1 MKKSTKLI
9 RYLTL
14 IVILII
20 PIAYITSYTGSF
32 GEFSGIDHTVGCHS
46 DAVFLSLEGSVEL
59 NLKEDGDI
67 TGGST
72 FDVIATIKGFTEAAG
87 ETIVLGF
94 ASGRGHNEYF
104 EFDPGYINT
113 VSIDTSG
120 DAAAEEFSLT
130 APTNGGNFTII
141 VDALSS
147 GDGIQLNWTY
157 GSLEVTVI
165 ASSGGG
171 IDVVT
176 ATIVGVIASVGTLIV
191 VSALTAKYIITR
203 RRFIKEV

>member
-1 MKKSTKLI
+1 MKKLTKVI
-9 RYLTL
+9 KYLTL
-14 IVILII
+14 IVILFI
-20 PIAYITSYTGSF
+20 PIVYITSYTGSF

-46 DAVFLSLEGSVEL
+46 DTVFLSLEGSVEL
-59 NLKEDGDI
+59 TLKEDGDI

-72 FDVIATIKGFTEAAG
+72 FEVIATIKGFAEAAG
-87 ETIVLGF
+87 EVIVLGF
-94 ASGRGHNEYF
+94 ASTRGHNDYF
-104 EFDPGYINT
+104 EFEPGQKNT
-113 VSIDTSG
+113 VSLDSSG
-120 DAAAEEFSLT
+120 DAAAEEFSVT
-130 APTNGGNFTII
+130 APTSGGVFTIT

-157 GSLEVTVI
+157 GSLEVIVI

-176 ATIVGVIASVGTLIV
+176 ATIVGSIASVGTLII
-191 VSALTAKYIITR
+191 VSALTAKYVITR